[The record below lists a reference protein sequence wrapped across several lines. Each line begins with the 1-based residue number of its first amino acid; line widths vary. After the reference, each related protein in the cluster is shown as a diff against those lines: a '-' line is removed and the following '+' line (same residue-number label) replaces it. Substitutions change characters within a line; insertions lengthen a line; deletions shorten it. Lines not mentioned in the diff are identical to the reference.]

1 MLALYGE
8 NWVRYYGDGIEYLH
22 FHNLLEVGICRSGR
36 GEMVLNDRI
45 ENYGPDMVTVIPKN
59 YPHTTNSEKGMKSA
73 WEYLFLDPET
83 LLKEYYDGNEVAFRR
98 LLNLI
103 GRDAFMAGTADC
115 PQLAGIVDSIL
126 EEMKD
131 KRAFYVEKVKGLLT
145 ALLFEIARI
154 SEKGQIQPVR
164 MHSGMDQIRNAL
176 RYVDRHYSEPVRI
189 EDLAKACNISET
201 HLRRLFSAYINMK
214 PVEYL
219 NMVRVLR
226 ACEMLRSS
234 NETMAAVA
242 VRCGFSTISTFDRNF
257 RAVIGVTPLQWKK
270 DPKNYESRLLEVNV
284 SVRKGW

>member
-45 ENYGPDMVTVIPKN
+45 ENYGPDMITVIPKN

-73 WEYLFLDPET
+73 WEYLFLDPEM
-83 LLKEYYDGNEVAFRR
+83 LLREYYDGNEVAFRR
-98 LLNLI
+98 FLNLI
-103 GRDAFMAGTADC
+103 GRDAFMARTADC
-115 PQLAGIVDSIL
+115 PQLAGIADSIL

-154 SEKGQIQPVR
+154 SEKGKIQPVR

-189 EDLAKACNISET
+189 EDLAEACNISET